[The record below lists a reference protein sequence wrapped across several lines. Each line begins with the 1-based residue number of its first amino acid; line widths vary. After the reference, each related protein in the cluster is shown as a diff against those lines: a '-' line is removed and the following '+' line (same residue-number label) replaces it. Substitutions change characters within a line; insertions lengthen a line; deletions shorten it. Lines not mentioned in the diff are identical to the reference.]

1 MHLTEDLVSDRFESV
16 LWQIYIMMGSFPS
29 WLRRLTV
36 NKLATLPHV
45 RIMPTQSFYKK
56 QTVSYILAY
65 YK

>member
-16 LWQIYIMMGSFPS
+16 LWQIRVINRYIDIYMHIIMGSFPS

-45 RIMPTQSFYKK
+45 RVMPTQYD
-56 QTVSYILAY
+56 L
-65 YK
+65 

>member
-16 LWQIYIMMGSFPS
+16 LWQISVIVTIVMGSFPS

-45 RIMPTQSFYKK
+45 RVMPTQYN
-56 QTVSYILAY
+56 L
-65 YK
+65 